1 MNFKSRQVRLRR
13 AFKGQGPS
21 IVVLTTLPNL
31 RYFLNYAGQSF
42 ERLACGIISL
52 DSGKSA
58 LVIPKLDELKS
69 KNAVVDVIRPWTD
82 SQGYKSALV
91 SALSE
96 VGYSHGR
103 VGCEDGLTFRQMT
116 ALKNVIRQK
125 EFHSMSER
133 IATLRERKSQDEVE
147 SLLSAGRILEKGYKA
162 ITEGV
167 ITSGMTER
175 AASYEIKKV
184 LSDAGAADVDFCAVQ
199 SGSNS
204 AIPHIETTGKR
215 IAKGD
220 PVLVDISIA
229 NEDGYFADYTRTF
242 VVGKPSDK
250 LKEVLSIVESAQ
262 RSGIKAASGPNTSAE
277 SIDAAARKIIDAAG
291 YGEYFTHRTG
301 HGIGLEVHEQPYIVK
316 GNKAK
321 IKSGMAFTVEP
332 GIYLEGKFG
341 VRIEDNLIIA
351 ESGNPIDLP
360 RLPTELIEI

>member
-1 MNFKSRQVRLRR
+1 MNFKARQARLRR
-13 AFKGQGPS
+13 VFKEQAPS

-31 RYFLNYAGQSF
+31 RYLLNYAGESF

-69 KNAVVDVIRPWTD
+69 KDSVVDTVHPWSD
-82 SQGYKSALV
+82 SQGYKNALV
-91 SALSE
+91 SALSD
-96 VGYSHGR
+96 VGYSSGK
-103 VGCEDGLTFRQMT
+103 VGCEDGLTFRQMN

-125 EFHSMSER
+125 EFHSVSEE
-133 IATLRERKSQDEVE
+133 IATLRERKSSDEVQ
-147 SLLSAGRILEKGYKA
+147 SLLLTGRILTKGYEA
-162 ITEGV
+162 IAEGI

-175 AASYEIKKV
+175 TASYEIKKV

-204 AIPHIETTGKR
+204 AIPHLETTEKR

-242 VVGKPSDK
+242 VVGKPSEK
-250 LKEVLSIVESAQ
+250 LKEVHSIVERAQ
-262 RSGIKAASGPNTSAE
+262 RAGIKVASRQSVRAE
-277 SIDAAARKIIDAAG
+277 SIDAEARGTIEAAG
-291 YGEYFTHRTG
+291 YGEYFIHRTG

-316 GNKAK
+316 GNTAK

-341 VRIEDNLIIA
+341 VRIEDNLIIN
-351 ESGNPIDLP
+351 ESGKSIDMPKLT
-360 RLPTELIEI
+360 TELVEI